1 MNYNEC
7 MEYLEEVNRKNGMVM
22 GLEPMR
28 ALLKQL
34 GNPEKTVKNIHI
46 AGTNGKGSVST
57 FIAYI
62 LNEMGYT
69 VGRYVSP
76 AVDGYTERV
85 QKLVNGEKSYISKEE
100 VAEYISRIRCISE
113 ENMKDL
119 RQLTQFEIETAMAY
133 MAFERWK
140 CDYVVLECGLGGSE
154 DATNAVDNKDMCVFT
169 SISKDHTAILGNTE
183 AEIAYNKAG
192 IMRNGVKVVSA
203 VQSGAVSK
211 VLEEYAGRNNAVV
224 RYCDVPQGCIY
235 NIKDTIFE
243 ISGEKYTVNMP
254 GTYQPDNASVAIK
267 AVKELSDKADLSGTM
282 INNALRKAVWPHRF
296 EVISEKP
303 YLIID
308 GAHNVAGIKVLAE
321 SINTLFPADV
331 YRRIGIMGVFADKD
345 TDGMLKNIKGLFE
358 IIHTVTAPGKRG
370 MDAGA
375 LAEKIGIITDTGT
388 IVHENMSAH
397 EVSEDIINKT
407 VYGEREKT
415 VIVIFGS
422 LSLCTVE

>member
-1 MNYNEC
+1 
-7 MEYLEEVNRKNGMVM
+7 
-22 GLEPMR
+22 
-28 ALLKQL
+28 
-34 GNPEKTVKNIHI
+34 
-46 AGTNGKGSVST
+46 
-57 FIAYI
+57 
-62 LNEMGYT
+62 
-69 VGRYVSP
+69 
-76 AVDGYTERV
+76 
-85 QKLVNGEKSYISKEE
+85 
-100 VAEYISRIRCISE
+100 
-113 ENMKDL
+113 
-119 RQLTQFEIETAMAY
+119 
-133 MAFERWK
+133 
-140 CDYVVLECGLGGSE
+140 
-154 DATNAVDNKDMCVFT
+154 
-169 SISKDHTAILGNTE
+169 
-183 AEIAYNKAG
+183 
-192 IMRNGVKVVSA
+192 
-203 VQSGAVSK
+203 
-211 VLEEYAGRNNAVV
+211 
-224 RYCDVPQGCIY
+224 
-235 NIKDTIFE
+235 
-243 ISGEKYTVNMP
+243 
-254 GTYQPDNASVAIK
+254 
-267 AVKELSDKADLSGTM
+267 M